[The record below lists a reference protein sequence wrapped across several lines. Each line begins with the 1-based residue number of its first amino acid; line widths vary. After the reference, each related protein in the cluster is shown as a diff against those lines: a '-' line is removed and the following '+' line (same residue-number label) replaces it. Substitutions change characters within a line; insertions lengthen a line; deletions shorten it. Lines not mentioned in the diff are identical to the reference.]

1 MELEQRAWPWHENE
15 DYGAAILSAIPEWRD
30 VSQVKSVDFLPAYND
45 VYASSIGRS
54 VRVRGACE
62 YVINVA
68 YGHSIIAYKSV
79 TYTVCIEQRYSVF

>member
-1 MELEQRAWPWHENE
+1 M
-15 DYGAAILSAIPEWRD
+15 LSAVPEWRD
-30 VSQVKSVDFLPAYND
+30 VRQVKSVDFLPAYND

>member
-54 VRVRGACE
+54 VRARGPA
-62 YVINVA
+62 NM
-68 YGHSIIAYKSV
+68 
-79 TYTVCIEQRYSVF
+79 